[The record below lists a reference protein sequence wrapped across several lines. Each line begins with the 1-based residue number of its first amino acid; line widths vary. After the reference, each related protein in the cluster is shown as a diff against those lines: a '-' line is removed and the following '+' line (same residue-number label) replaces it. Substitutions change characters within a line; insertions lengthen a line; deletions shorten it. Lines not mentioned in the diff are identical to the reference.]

1 MTDFEIVVIQSEI
14 TRNRIRER
22 EIEEQRRRRN
32 EITLQELAED
42 HDDAPLVNLLAPPS
56 PAIDL
61 IPQPI
66 TPIPP
71 TPTPPPL
78 RITLNTI
85 LEEQEENMAETIPK
99 EEISIEDISI
109 QGMIVV

>member
-42 HDDAPLVNLLAPPS
+42 HDDAPLVNLLAP
-56 PAIDL
+56 AIDL

-66 TPIPP
+66 IPIPP
-71 TPTPPPL
+71 TPTPPP
-78 RITLNTI
+78 RTSYNPPTTRTLPLN
-85 LEEQEENMAETIPK
+85 
-99 EEISIEDISI
+99 
-109 QGMIVV
+109 